1 MFVAA
6 EIPRD
11 KAVAS
16 KSKGNRPSDG
26 EKNPLPKSPPSIS
39 ASNAPPPIE
48 NTCATKADK
57 KEHREWGKFVIE
69 VLTLLAVVYYA
80 CVASR
85 QLTEMRRATDAARE
99 SFVVGQRPW
108 IGIDGTPT
116 ARQESERWYI
126 GFSVKNFGLSPAL
139 HAVLSSGAENVN
151 KAGERYCT
159 VGEKLTT
166 SGEDSSGPS
175 GEQGYVL
182 FPGKIALLQT
192 AAVPGNQQNIVYL
205 VGCATYFDQFGKRPV
220 HHTRFCYYVKTP
232 LVADKPMFPCFAGWS
247 AD

>member
-26 EKNPLPKSPPSIS
+26 EKNPLPKSPPS
-39 ASNAPPPIE
+39 
-48 NTCATKADK
+48 
-57 KEHREWGKFVIE
+57 
-69 VLTLLAVVYYA
+69 
-80 CVASR
+80 
-85 QLTEMRRATDAARE
+85 
-99 SFVVGQRPW
+99 
-108 IGIDGTPT
+108 
-116 ARQESERWYI
+116 
-126 GFSVKNFGLSPAL
+126 LSPAL
-139 HAVLSSGAENVN
+139 HAVLSSGTDVTATEEVN
-151 KAGERYCT
+151 KAVERYCT

-220 HHTRFCYYVKTP
+220 HHTRFCYYV
-232 LVADKPMFPCFAGWS
+232 
-247 AD
+247 